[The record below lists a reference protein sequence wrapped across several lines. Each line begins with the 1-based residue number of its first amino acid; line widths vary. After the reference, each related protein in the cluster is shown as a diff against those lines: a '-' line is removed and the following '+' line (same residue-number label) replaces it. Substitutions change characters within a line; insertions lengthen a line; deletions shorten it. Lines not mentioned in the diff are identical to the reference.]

1 MLNQSQLILEMSDYL
16 ANDPRRIH
24 HFLKVL
30 GFAQAISS
38 CEQLDPCTAT
48 ILETAAIVHDIGS
61 KISEAKYGQS
71 NGKLQEQEGPAEARK
86 VLESLDYPSNIIDR
100 VCYLVAH
107 HHTYNTI
114 AGLDYQVLIEA
125 DFLVN
130 AYDHSLSP
138 ESIQSFASRYF
149 KTQTGKYL
157 LERLYLKDHRT

>member
-61 KISEAKYGQS
+61 KIS
-71 NGKLQEQEGPAEARK
+71 
-86 VLESLDYPSNIIDR
+86 
-100 VCYLVAH
+100 
-107 HHTYNTI
+107 
-114 AGLDYQVLIEA
+114 
-125 DFLVN
+125 
-130 AYDHSLSP
+130 
-138 ESIQSFASRYF
+138 
-149 KTQTGKYL
+149 
-157 LERLYLKDHRT
+157 